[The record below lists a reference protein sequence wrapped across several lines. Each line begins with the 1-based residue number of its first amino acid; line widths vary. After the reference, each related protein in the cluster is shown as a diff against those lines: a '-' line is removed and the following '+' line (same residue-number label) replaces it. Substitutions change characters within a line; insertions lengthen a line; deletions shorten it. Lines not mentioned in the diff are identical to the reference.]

1 MVPVKLGMSEQE
13 VIDYLT
19 QYYDEKIVE
28 AVIWAV
34 KRHGLGVYGAFI
46 VREASLIREIDK
58 PYNLFK
64 LPGYIPPKR
73 SEANA

>member
-19 QYYDEKIVE
+19 QYYDEKTVE
-28 AVIWAV
+28 AVIRAV
-34 KRHGLGVYGAFI
+34 KRYGVGVYGAFI

-58 PYNLFK
+58 PYNLFR
-64 LPGYIPPKR
+64 LPGFIPQKR
-73 SEANA
+73 SEVNA